1 MRISKSSLVVGV
13 LLILAGLTLVVVQ
26 LFGVDLDLM
35 GWPLFVIIPGVLL
48 LIFAVG
54 LGGSAGEGLSVVG
67 AMVTVVGLILF
78 YQDRTGHWATWAY
91 AWALVAPGSIGL
103 GQIIF
108 GLVHGKRELIRSGT
122 DTLIAGLQ
130 ERGQIITSPI
140 QHPRERSGIV
150 CFRHPTIPSDVIAGQ
165 LHDVD
170 VIVSVRGDGI
180 RVSPHFYNNEAD
192 LERLLTAL
200 PS

>member
-1 MRISKSSLVVGV
+1 M
-13 LLILAGLTLVVVQ
+13 VVQ
-26 LFGVDLDLM
+26 LFGVELDLV

-48 LIFAVG
+48 LILAVG

-108 GLVHGKRELIRSGT
+108 GLVHGKRELIRSGI
-122 DTLIAGLQ
+122 DTLIAGLSIFVVLGLFLELVIGLSGFRVRGGRYILPAVLIGLGVISLIRNLFKIR
-130 ERGQIITSPI
+130 ERG
-140 QHPRERSGIV
+140 ER
-150 CFRHPTIPSDVIAGQ
+150 
-165 LHDVD
+165 
-170 VIVSVRGDGI
+170 
-180 RVSPHFYNNEAD
+180 
-192 LERLLTAL
+192 
-200 PS
+200 